1 MTVFMSA
8 SAIPIDFEALFE
20 IAPCGYLLTDRDGR
34 ISRGNKTLANWVGR
48 AADEL
53 LGLRFSDL
61 LPIAGKMFY
70 ETHLAPSLH
79 MQGSFTEV
87 ALDLKGRG
95 GAKIPMLVNAIE
107 RRSEGGTPFICF
119 TLFMAAQR
127 RAYEL
132 GLLEER
138 DEANAAIAAEREEGE
153 LRERFIAVLGHD
165 LRNPLASLAS
175 GLQMLSKENLSE
187 RGRKVLGLMDGSI
200 VRATGLI
207 DNVLDFAR
215 GRLGG
220 GITLNRDAS
229 EPLEPMLQQVVSEL
243 QAIAPARSVDVSY
256 DLDVPINCDR
266 VRIGQLL
273 SNLLGNALTH
283 GARDK
288 PVRVQATTNERQLKI
303 VVANGGVPIPP
314 DARLHL
320 FEPFFRADGH
330 TSGKGLGL
338 GLHIACEIARAHGGT
353 LKVRSDEVETA
364 FTFTMPLDETQEPS
378 T

>member
-1 MTVFMSA
+1 
-8 SAIPIDFEALFE
+8 
-20 IAPCGYLLTDRDGR
+20 
-34 ISRGNKTLANWVGR
+34 
-48 AADEL
+48 
-53 LGLRFSDL
+53 
-61 LPIAGKMFY
+61 MFY
-70 ETHLAPSLH
+70 ETHLAPYLH
-79 MQGSFTEV
+79 MQGSFIEV
-87 ALDLKGRG
+87 ALDLKGGG

-107 RRSEGGTPFICF
+107 QRSEGGIPFICF

-138 DEANAAIAAEREEGE
+138 DEANAIIAAEREEAE
-153 LRERFIAVLGHD
+153 LREQFIAVLGHD

-175 GLQMLSKENLSE
+175 GLHLLSKENLSE

-207 DNVLDFAR
+207 DNVMDFAR

-220 GITLNRDAS
+220 GITLERDAS
-229 EPLEPMLQQVVSEL
+229 EPLEPVLQQVVSEL
-243 QAIAPARSVDVSY
+243 QTIAPARSVDVSY
-256 DLDVPINCDR
+256 DLDVPISCDR

-288 PVRVQATTNERQLKI
+288 PVRVRAATNDGQLKI

-314 DARLHL
+314 EAMEHL
-320 FEPFFRADGH
+320 FEPFFRASGH
-330 TSGKGLGL
+330 ASGKGLGL

-353 LKVRSDEVETA
+353 LEVHSDEVETV
-364 FTFTMPLDETQEPS
+364 FTFTMPLDGTQEL
-378 T
+378 TA

>member
-1 MTVFMSA
+1 MNSDA
-8 SAIPIDFEALFE
+8 GHIDFEALFE
-20 IAPCGYLLTDRDGR
+20 IAPCGYLLTDKNGR
-34 ISRGNKTLANWVGR
+34 ISRANKTFANWIGR
-48 AADEL
+48 PGHEL

-79 MQGSFTEV
+79 MQGSFIEV
-87 ALDLKGRG
+87 GLDLKGGG

-107 RRSEGGTPFICF
+107 QRSEGGIPFICF

-138 DEANAAIAAEREEGE
+138 DEANAIIAAERKEAE
-153 LRERFIAVLGHD
+153 LREQFIAVLGHD

-175 GLQMLSKENLSE
+175 GLHLLSEENLSE

-220 GITLNRDAS
+220 GITLERDAS
-229 EPLEPMLQQVVSEL
+229 EPLEPVLQQVVSEL
-243 QAIAPARSVDVSY
+243 QTIAPARSVDVSY
-256 DLDVPINCDR
+256 DLDVPISCDR

-288 PVRVQATTNERQLKI
+288 PVRVRAATNDGQLKI

-314 DARLHL
+314 EAMEHL
-320 FEPFFRADGH
+320 FEPFFRASGH
-330 TSGKGLGL
+330 ASGKGLGL
-338 GLHIACEIARAHGGT
+338 GLHIACEIAQAHGGT
-353 LKVRSDEVETA
+353 LEVHSDEVETV
-364 FTFTMPLDETQEPS
+364 FTFTMPLDGTQEL
-378 T
+378 TA